1 MSHYNAD
8 YHAKQRII
16 REIREACQKLLSRG
30 INPTFVVQ
38 GLNAK
43 ESEEY
48 FAEAMRI
55 LEGSRS

>member
-1 MSHYNAD
+1 MSQYSAE
-8 YHAKQRII
+8 YYQKQRII
-16 REIREACQKLLSRG
+16 REIRQWCELILKYG
-30 INPTFVVQ
+30 NPTFVVQ

-55 LEGSRS
+55 IEGSRT

>member
-1 MSHYNAD
+1 MSGYSAD
-8 YHAKQRII
+8 YYKKQSLV
-16 REIREACQKLLSRG
+16 REIREACQTLLSRG
-30 INPTFVVQ
+30 INPTFVVE

-55 LEGSRS
+55 MEGCK